1 MAGLREK
8 KKGIRRP
15 CFLALAISI
24 SISIPRER
32 ASERAKRLGLA
43 EFQDRGAS
51 AKSESARHESAR
63 GETDRSDP
71 LGGYREPARRSTK
84 VPPKS
89 RLRSTTMERYRMS
102 SIRRLSFSF
111 YPLFTFADEQVLFFF
126 YGPCKTQQRLFSI
139 VGSLRFDLFSS
150 SSSSSFRSI
159 FPPLLAK
166 LNLQAFFF
174 SFLFF

>member
-1 MAGLREK
+1 MAGLRRRRRR

-15 CFLALAISI
+15 CFLALAI

-51 AKSESARHESAR
+51 AKSESTRNESAR
-63 GETDRSDP
+63 GEADRSDP

-102 SIRRLSFSF
+102 WICRLSFIFNIHLHSRTGRF
-111 YPLFTFADEQVLFFF
+111 YFFF
-126 YGPCKTQQRLFSI
+126 VQKSRGLTQQGLFSI
-139 VGSLRFDLFSS
+139 VGSLRFDLF
-150 SSSSSFRSI
+150 
-159 FPPLLAK
+159 
-166 LNLQAFFF
+166 FF
-174 SFLFF
+174 SLLFL

>member
-150 SSSSSFRSI
+150 SSFRSI
-159 FPPLLAK
+159 FPPLLAE

-174 SFLFF
+174 SFFFFIN

>member
-1 MAGLREK
+1 MAGLREEK
-8 KKGIRRP
+8 KRNPAAVFSRSCDLDLDLDP
-15 CFLALAISI
+15 T
-24 SISIPRER
+24 R
-32 ASERAKRLGLA
+32 AGERAKRLGLA

-126 YGPCKTQQRLFSI
+126 MDR
-139 VGSLRFDLFSS
+139 
-150 SSSSSFRSI
+150 
-159 FPPLLAK
+159 AK
-166 LNLQAFFF
+166 LNNGSSRSLDPCVSISSLLLLLLLFDRF
-174 SFLFF
+174 SLLFLRN